1 MARIEGTR
9 RMMRAGKALVW
20 IGLSSLLL
28 WVVMTP
34 IGAIYL
40 DANGWAAIGAVHELL
55 LWIGVLALGW
65 GFVIWIAGW
74 VTEGFVE

>member
-1 MARIEGTR
+1 
-9 RMMRAGKALVW
+9 
-20 IGLSSLLL
+20 
-28 WVVMTP
+28 MTP